1 MISRPKTVAKRRSSK
16 GSHQPTETD
25 VGEINRMVR
34 WMKDVNEKLY
44 KLERSMI
51 KGQEENRET
60 QSYLGSQ
67 LAQLR
72 QLLQPRDHQ
81 HPDVVE
87 LAVHQIIDE
96 AAPEQSSQQ
105 MDQDAP
111 VQPHLEAQHV
121 QEPIP
126 ADFLQIDCEPIQF

>member
-1 MISRPKTVAKRRSSK
+1 MDVA
-16 GSHQPTETD
+16 
-25 VGEINRMVR
+25 EINRIVR

-44 KLERSMI
+44 NLERSMM

-60 QSYLGSQ
+60 QSYLGNQ

-87 LAVHQIIDE
+87 LAVHQIMDE
-96 AAPEQSSQQ
+96 AAPEQPSHH
-105 MDQDAP
+105 MEPDAP
-111 VQPHLEAQHV
+111 VQPHQEAQHV
-121 QEPIP
+121 QEPLP